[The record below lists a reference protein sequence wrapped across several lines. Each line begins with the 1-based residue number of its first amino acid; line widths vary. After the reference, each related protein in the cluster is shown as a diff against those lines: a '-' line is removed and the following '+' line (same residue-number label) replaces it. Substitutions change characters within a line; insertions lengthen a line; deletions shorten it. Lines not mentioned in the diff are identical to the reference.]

1 MSNVTTSLKSLR
13 GLTMLEKNFRTTD
26 IYRIAEQFRCA
37 IVRAKRNGEFD
48 FRDRMHNFPGGCCD
62 DACDLLA
69 YYLQREYG
77 ITSCQGNGIYRDE
90 DADNTTNH
98 AWLII
103 DDKII
108 VDITGSQFKYCAGFC
123 EDVYVGEETV
133 FYKNLDRKQ
142 TYANC
147 DITKEKRLWEDYQII
162 KKYLL

>member
-1 MSNVTTSLKSLR
+1 
-13 GLTMLEKNFRTTD
+13 MLEKKIRTAD
-26 IYRIAEQFRCA
+26 IYRIAEQFRGA

-69 YYLQREYG
+69 YYLQCEYG
-77 ITSCQGNGIYRDE
+77 VASCQGNGKYRDE

-108 VDITGSQFKYCAGFC
+108 VDITGSQFKYCAGFV
-123 EDVYVGEETV
+123 EDVYVGEEIA
-133 FYKNLDRKQ
+133 FYKNLDCKMK
-142 TYANC
+142 YDNY
-147 DITKEKRLWEDYQII
+147 DITQDERLWEDYQVILQ
-162 KKYLL
+162 YLNNM

>member
-1 MSNVTTSLKSLR
+1 MSTSLKKVER
-13 GLTMLEKNFRTTD
+13 INHAREKIRTVD

-37 IVRAKRNGEFD
+37 IVRAKRNGEFE

-62 DACDLLA
+62 DACDLLG
-69 YYLQREYG
+69 YYLQCEYG
-77 ITSCQGNGIYRDE
+77 VASCQGNGIYCDE

-98 AWLII
+98 AWLIV

-123 EDVYVGEETV
+123 EDVYVGDETT
-133 FYKNLDRKQ
+133 FYKNLDWKQ

-147 DITKEKRLWEDYQII
+147 DITQDERLWKDYKIII
-162 KKYLL
+162 KYLP

>member
-1 MSNVTTSLKSLR
+1 
-13 GLTMLEKNFRTTD
+13 MLEKKLRAAD

-37 IVRAKRNGEFD
+37 IVRAKCNGEFN

-69 YYLQREYG
+69 YYLQHEYG

-108 VDITGSQFKYCAGFC
+108 VDITGSQFKYCAGFV
-123 EDVYVGEETV
+123 EDVYVGEEMA
-133 FYKNLDRKQ
+133 FYKELDCKKKNDN
-142 TYANC
+142 Y
-147 DITKEKRLWEDYQII
+147 DITQDERLWRDYQVILQ
-162 KKYLL
+162 YLNNM